1 MGKTIFIIILLM
13 VGIYHQGLAKKL
25 KFAVNGGFNYSFA
38 GCKKK
43 TRRMAGDWTVTE
55 YTEDGKSLLSRFGKD
70 TITGT
75 SCVPDVIIGTLDT
88 TIVSFLWTF
97 GKDGDFD
104 YVRTWMRKSRDFF
117 VSPDTPL
124 CKYPIVTLT
133 EGNEDAGRWEFFAD
147 KSRIELRYNR
157 GYFGGIFPMASTV
170 PEVWKQYYLILNAGV
185 AIDIRNK
192 QTITKRVVEDFFNT
206 SYKAS
211 TSLANTIGVSLTAGI
226 GVEHTLGKMG
236 TIGIELS
243 GFYGIFNNI
252 IVDLVYTI
260 ESDSEPRYLL
270 MRNTSL
276 QMGLRYYPLWQ
287 KKKRKQKS
295 QRPWQSPMPASYKK

>member
-1 MGKTIFIIILLM
+1 MGKTIFIIILLTA
-13 VGIYHQGLAKKL
+13 GIYHQGLAQKL

-38 GCKKK
+38 G
-43 TRRMAGDWTVTE
+43 
-55 YTEDGKSLLSRFGKD
+55 DGFLFSNEVNDL
-70 TITGT
+70 
-75 SCVPDVIIGTLDT
+75 PDGEIGGFYGLKFIYQLD
-88 TIVSFLWTF
+88 
-97 GKDGDFD
+97 K
-104 YVRTWMRKSRDFF
+104 
-117 VSPDTPL
+117 
-124 CKYPIVTLT
+124 
-133 EGNEDAGRWEFFAD
+133 
-147 KSRIELRYNR
+147 YNR
-157 GYFGGIFPMASTV
+157 LVLGYNRLIQSYHFHIGNPDEVFFYTYHFKYKSSQFPILI
-170 PEVWKQYYLILNAGV
+170 EHGFFIWKQYYLILNAGV

-295 QRPWQSPMPASYKK
+295 QRPWQSPMPASYKKMIASLLVSAAKHPNGYKQR